1 LFICLLSQYLI
12 LKRSKVEEEENN
24 EPQETEAQSENDSS
38 RQTKSADP
46 AVGKAWEII
55 TNYWQ
60 LEEPKM
66 IISVTGGARRFYMKQ
81 RLLKS
86 FKRGLMKAATAAG

>member
-1 LFICLLSQYLI
+1 LSQYLI
-12 LKRSKVEEEENN
+12 LKRNRIEEVQEANDI
-24 EPQETEAQSENDSS
+24 PQETQTQPEDDTL
-38 RQTKSADP
+38 RQTQCTDP
-46 AVGKAWEII
+46 AVGKAWELI

-60 LEEPKM
+60 LDEPKM

-86 FKRGLMKAATAAG
+86 FKRGLMKAATAAGQY

>member
-1 LFICLLSQYLI
+1 MCSLLQYLI
-12 LKRSKVEEEENN
+12 LKRSKIEEEASNG
-24 EPQETEAQSENDSS
+24 PQETEAPSENDSS
-38 RQTKSADP
+38 RQTQSADP
-46 AVGKAWEII
+46 AVGKAWEIV

-86 FKRGLMKAATAAG
+86 FKRGLMKAATAAGS